1 MENSMSRFITGSVVK
16 RTLKDI
22 KDNPER
28 SIRNLVD
35 MALQFS
41 GGRFQ
46 QDFFTTAQTML
57 QNEKINISV
66 PNIICFFITLPTFHV
81 KYILIFI

>member
-57 QNEKINISV
+57 QNENSA
-66 PNIICFFITLPTFHV
+66 
-81 KYILIFI
+81 Y